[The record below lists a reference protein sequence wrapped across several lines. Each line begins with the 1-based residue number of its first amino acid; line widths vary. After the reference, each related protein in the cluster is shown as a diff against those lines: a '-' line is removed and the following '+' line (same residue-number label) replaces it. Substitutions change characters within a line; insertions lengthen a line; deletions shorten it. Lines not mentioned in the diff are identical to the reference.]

1 MAKEKLH
8 KKDYESIY
16 DCIVSDQVS
25 PDRINNYFQDKK
37 FYKYWK
43 NRRQEDMEINLW
55 ARLGHWNAGK

>member
-1 MAKEKLH
+1 MKIK
-8 KKDYESIY
+8 KKDYEAIY